1 MPASLAAYDALTK
14 APLFSDLSEEELRKI
29 ADLFVERNF
38 PDGKVIVQEGQGG
51 EAFFVIKSG
60 TAQVTVEDA
69 EHGTLTAGDYFGE
82 IALFDE
88 GTRMASISAVG
99 DVTCYTLSN
108 TDFRTLVEQNGEIG
122 WKLLQRLT
130 RIIRDFRR

>member
-51 EAFFVIKSG
+51 EAFFVIKSPHRG
-60 TAQVTVEDA
+60 TKS
-69 EHGTLTAGDYFGE
+69 
-82 IALFDE
+82 
-88 GTRMASISAVG
+88 AS
-99 DVTCYTLSN
+99 N
-108 TDFRTLVEQNGEIG
+108 
-122 WKLLQRLT
+122 
-130 RIIRDFRR
+130 